1 MDRSGTLND
10 MVADKK
16 RQAVEGD
23 THGLNHESST
33 VAHDPPPPWTE
44 PSTMIQ
50 RMGLFTSLFARR
62 YFDRV
67 SVDPEVAQRLHELHR
82 TGTVVHVLPS
92 TSVLDTLVLSRI
104 LRREKLPYA
113 TFLGGV
119 SLLLVWPIFRLIVY
133 SVKRLFGK
141 GTRPSEMEQFESA
154 LLSGRSSVLYVK
166 RPRQFFLG
174 GQNLLRP
181 YSEVLLRAQEKH
193 DRPIYI
199 VPEFIIWKQ
208 VLSRPRQTFW
218 DKLFGDPDAPGALRR
233 LFNFIR
239 HSKRSFFTVGEP
251 IDVRTFLEPDVDREH
266 AAELLRTEVLR
277 RYNIERR
284 ALAGPILKP
293 ARQIRDEIL
302 RNAEFDAGLY
312 DLAAELNRPV
322 ADIRKEANRYL
333 KEIAADMSLR
343 WLDWVLFL
351 LTGIFRRMYRDIHVD
366 REGLTRLREAAR
378 LGPVVYLPAHRS
390 HVDYLV
396 VSYVLKNHG
405 IIPPHIAAG
414 KNMNFFP
421 MGLLF
426 RKCGAFFMRRS
437 FRDSPV
443 YAATFRAY
451 IRKLI
456 KEGIP
461 IEFFIEGGRS
471 RMGKNLPPK
480 YGILRELVLA
490 DLSGTASRVQ
500 FVPVG
505 LSYEKIVEDQSYLRE
520 LSGERKQ
527 RESFGKLLGTPRV
540 LADSYGRL
548 TVTFGEPIEI
558 PAETVEELLGEEKPS
573 TGEDVP
579 GTGEEKDKDSP
590 ADLSKTHPP
599 PVERIEESAGF
610 PVYVKRLAY
619 RILKGIN
626 DATLITPSAL
636 AAWAMLAHP
645 RRGVRREELIT
656 RIGFLVETL
665 SRNKVSMA
673 PTISAALAARRTSID
688 AARAQISLS
697 DHMDVSANRY
707 EENEYGLFRGLYD
720 ELGRAII
727 PLVDEALRTFKNA
740 RYLHEEVFENTS
752 VYLVRAERRLLV
764 DRYKNTII
772 HGLVRECLLAMALSR
787 AVTEDSVVR
796 METVK
801 TDCSIVSR
809 VLKYEFTYDPGQ
821 TFDEAFAHTWEYFQS
836 MGWIH
841 VRGDQVIVP
850 ESSRPLLDYLRRG
863 LMPFLESYH
872 LVVTRAARLREP
884 QAEREFILGC
894 IREGETRYAAGELF
908 AREACSTATM
918 ANALKILSDL
928 GALEHI
934 GKRKLLVLTGSD
946 ARRVLENLD
955 EHLVAW
961 IRW

>member
-1 MDRSGTLND
+1 

-16 RQAVEGD
+16 RQAVESD
-23 THGLNHESST
+23 SHSLNHVPSA
-33 VAHDPPPPWTE
+33 VANDPPPPWTE
-44 PSTMIQ
+44 PSTMIP

-67 SVDPEVAQRLHELHR
+67 AVDPEVAQSLHELHR

-119 SLLLVWPIFRLIVY
+119 SLLLVWPIFRLIAY

-141 GTRPSEMEQFESA
+141 GNRTSELEQFENA
-154 LLSGRSSVLYVK
+154 LMSGRSSVLYVK

-181 YSEVLLRAQEKH
+181 YSEVLLRAQAKSE
-193 DRPIYI
+193 RPIYI

-239 HSKRSFFTVGEP
+239 HSKRSFFTIGES
-251 IDVRTFLEPDVDREH
+251 IDVRNFVSADVDPEH
-266 AAELLRTEVLR
+266 APELLRTEVLR
-277 RYNIERR
+277 RFNIERR

-312 DLAAELNRPV
+312 DLAAELDRPV
-322 ADIRKEANRYL
+322 GEIRKQARRYL
-333 KEIAADMSLR
+333 KEITADMSLR

-351 LTGIFRRMYRDIHVD
+351 LTGIFRRMYRDIHVERD
-366 REGLTRLREAAR
+366 GLTRLREAAR
-378 LGPVVYLPAHRS
+378 KGPVVYLPAHRS

-421 MGLLF
+421 VGTLF
-426 RKCGAFFMRRS
+426 RKCGAFFIRRS
-437 FRDSPV
+437 FRDRPV

-500 FVPVG
+500 FIPVG

-558 PAETVEELLGEEKPS
+558 APETIGELLGNTSDDSVDDTEDTASDGETALTPASS
-573 TGEDVP
+573 TAQSQ
-579 GTGEEKDKDSP
+579 TM
-590 ADLSKTHPP
+590 ADIDNA
-599 PVERIEESAGF
+599 EGF
-610 PVYVKRLAY
+610 PVFVKRMAY
-619 RILKGIN
+619 QILKGIN

-636 AAWAMLAHP
+636 AAWALLAHP

-656 RIGFLVETL
+656 RVGFLIETL
-665 SRNKVSMA
+665 SRNKVPMA
-673 PTISAALAARRTSID
+673 PTIVAALAARRTSID

-697 DHMDVSANRY
+697 DHMNVRY
-707 EENEYGLFRGLYD
+707 SRDEENEYGLYRGLYE
-720 ELGRAII
+720 ELGQAIT
-727 PLVDEALRTFKNA
+727 PLIDEALRSFKNA
-740 RYLHEEVFENTS
+740 RYMHEEVFENTS

-772 HGLVRECLLAMALSR
+772 HGLVRECLLAMAISR
-787 AVTEDSVVR
+787 AVNEDRIVR
-796 METVK
+796 LDTVK
-801 TDCSIVSR
+801 NDCSIVSR

-821 TFDEAFAHTWEYFQS
+821 TFDEAFAQTWEYFQS

-841 VRGDQVIVP
+841 VQGEQVVIP

-884 QAEREFILGC
+884 QPEREFILGC

-918 ANALKILSDL
+918 ANALNILSEL
-928 GALEHI
+928 GVLEST
-934 GKRKLLVLTGSD
+934 GRRKNLSLTGAD
-946 ARRVLENLD
+946 ARAVLENLNS
-955 EHLVAW
+955 HLVAW
-961 IRW
+961 VRW